1 MANKKLRKGENI
13 FTFANGFRAV
23 LNLVGRIELTENKRK
38 YCVLEISDEVLE
50 MTGTEY
56 QLTSNEECRWSG
68 DCGKW
73 ICTTERGGAFHEAIL
88 AALKEVAKAKR
99 ERVMNIRKQAEQ
111 AHALRR
117 LAQGEW
123 LATSYL
129 RWLFEELATTW
140 IAYRNKFCAFLKRGV
155 AKFVNKFEQLFG
167 MFSAN
172 NTIGDFVK

>member
-1 MANKKLRKGENI
+1 MANKKLRKGENV
-13 FTFANGFRAV
+13 FAFANGFRAV

-38 YCVLEISDEVLE
+38 YCVFEISDEVLE

-56 QLTSNEECRWSG
+56 RMTSNEECRWSN

-73 ICTTERGGAFHEAIL
+73 ICTVEKNGAFHNAIL
-88 AALKEVAKAKR
+88 TALKAVAKAKR

-117 LAQGEW
+117 LASGEW

-129 RWLFEELATTW
+129 RYIFGELAGRW
-140 IAYRNKFCAFLKRGV
+140 IAYRNKFCAFLKKNFAR
-155 AKFVNKFEQLFG
+155 FVNTYEQLFG
-167 MFSAN
+167 MFSASQ
-172 NTIGDFVK
+172 TISDFVK

>member
-1 MANKKLRKGENI
+1 MKANKLRKGENV
-13 FTFANGFRAV
+13 FAFANGFRAV
-23 LNLVGRIELTENKRK
+23 LNLIGRIELTENKRK

-56 QLTSNEECRWSG
+56 RMTSNEECRWSN

-88 AALKEVAKAKR
+88 TALKEVAKAKR

-129 RWLFEELATTW
+129 RYIFGELAGRW
-140 IAYRNKFCAFLKRGV
+140 IAYRNKFCAYLKRGV

-167 MFSAN
+167 MFSASQ
-172 NTIGDFVK
+172 TIGDFVR